1 MDKQKINY
9 QKKLDEVLK
18 EIEKSLENGEKKP
31 TLLLHACCGPCS
43 SYCLE
48 YLTKYFQI
56 TVLYYN
62 PNIYPEAEYKRR
74 FQELKNLYKDFPPAL
89 NGNVK
94 VVELPYVPED
104 FYGAVKTR
112 EEPELAKEPE
122 KGERCRRCYE
132 LRLKAAFNYAAEN
145 DFDYFCTT
153 LSISPFKDAE
163 KINTIGAAIEWEAQA
178 EVESAIN
185 GELTAVNDA
194 LKTFEISEKMAAGGE
209 SDVYFSKSEKDN
221 LLEDDFESSKEL
233 SQDVEKLSHNGRV
246 PKWLF
251 SDFKKKGGF
260 KRSLEISDEFDMYRQ
275 EYCGCVYSYRSR
287 EEYEKRLKE
296 SGK

>member
-18 EIEKSLENGEKKP
+18 ELEQTGERP

-43 SYCLE
+43 SYVLE
-48 YLTKYFQI
+48 YLAKYFQI

-62 PNIYPEAEYKRR
+62 PNIYPEAEYRRR
-74 FQELKNLYKDFPPAL
+74 FEELKNLYKDFKPAIE
-89 NGNVK
+89 GKVK
-94 VVELPYVPED
+94 VVEIPYVAED
-104 FYGAVKTR
+104 FYKAVGTR
-112 EEPELAKEPE
+112 EEPELAKEAE

-132 LRLKAAFNYAAEN
+132 LRLKAAFDYAAEN
-145 DFDYFCTT
+145 NFDYFCTT

-178 EVESAIN
+178 KDSLEIQEVEK
-185 GELTAVNDA
+185 L
-194 LKTFEISEKMAAGGE
+194 AAGAE
-209 SDVYFSKSEKDN
+209 
-221 LLEDDFESSKEL
+221 EL
-233 SQDVEKLSHNGRV
+233 SQKVRKDV

>member
-48 YLTKYFQI
+48 YLTKYFQT

-74 FQELKNLYKDFPPAL
+74 FQELKNLYKDFPPAI

-112 EEPELAKEPE
+112 EQPELAKEPE

-163 KINTIGAAIEWEAQA
+163 KINNIGAAIEWEANA
-178 EVESAIN
+178 KAS
-185 GELTAVNDA
+185 L
-194 LKTFEISEKMAAGGE
+194 EIEQFSKVAAGAE
-209 SDVYFSKSEKDN
+209 
-221 LLEDDFESSKEL
+221 EL
-233 SQDVEKLSHNGRV
+233 SQNVGKLSHNGRV